1 MCGVGA
7 FFSNHAIKNLPQL
20 LEAVNSAQVHRGPDG
35 NGIWMNPDEKCGL
48 AHTRLSIIDLTNASA
63 QPLSTQDGRYVI
75 SFNGEIYNY
84 KELREECIA
93 KGSQFKSTGDVEV
106 ILEMYR
112 HFGTDISRRLR
123 GMWSFF
129 IIDTQLRNVFISR
142 DPFGIK
148 PLFYGE
154 KNGVLIFASEI
165 KSFHKID
172 ASFIEIDQKSLE
184 LFKNHKI
191 YDRGNWT
198 FFERIKKF
206 PAGHQSFFELGKVP
220 HWKQLNFEFY
230 LNDLSINQTKQSEN
244 KVVQKLRTLFE
255 DSMRLHMRSD
265 VPVGF
270 CLSGGIDSS
279 SIVSVARKIAPN
291 SQLKTFTTQFKD
303 YSRIDETN
311 WAQMIIDDV
320 KADATFVSPNPAEFT
335 EDLPRLIDVQDEPFG
350 SASIYSQFCIFRAI
364 GRSGVKVVLDGQ
376 GADEIFAGYHSF
388 FPYYVY
394 SLIEQGQ
401 FLRAFKVAHQLK
413 KNYNYDFTVYN
424 RFLSKVRQ
432 MLRNFKFNFF
442 NNNLKSETEHPI
454 QSLFYSKIGD
464 SDTLGSRLHF
474 VRKVPTNFDQFL
486 IFMVFE
492 GNIPMLLRFEDRNS
506 MAFSVESRVPF
517 LIKEL
522 VEFSL
527 QIPSEFKMKMGIPKY
542 VLRKAMQGI
551 VPQKVLDRLDKLGFP
566 APDKEWMKQL
576 YNVEVDQPFS
586 TQWIDLILSEWHKM
600 LARRKDQSLRL
611 MN

>member
-7 FFSNHAIKNLPQL
+7 FFSNQEIAKLPHLLDAI
-20 LEAVNSAQVHRGPDG
+20 NSTQAHRGPDG
-35 NGIWMNPDEKCGL
+35 SGTWMSPNKKCGL

-63 QPLSTQDGRYVI
+63 QPLISHDGRYVI

-93 KGSQFKSTGDVEV
+93 KGSQFRSSGDVEV
-106 ILEMYR
+106 IVEMYR
-112 HFGTDISRRLR
+112 HFGKDISRRLR
-123 GMWSFF
+123 GMWSFL
-129 IIDTQLRNVFISR
+129 IIDTQLQNVFVSR

-154 KNGVLIFASEI
+154 KNGVLVFASEI

-172 ASFIEIDQKSLE
+172 PEFTEIDQKSLE
-184 LFKNHKI
+184 LFKEHKI

-198 FFERIKKF
+198 FFEKIKKF
-206 PAGHQSFFELGKVP
+206 PAGHYSLFELNKIP
-220 HWKQLNFEFY
+220 DWDKLKFEFY
-230 LNDLSINQTKQSEN
+230 LNDLNLSQTKQSEKN
-244 KVVQKLRTLFE
+244 VVKKLRTLFE
-255 DSMRLHMRSD
+255 DSMKIHMRSD

-279 SIVSVARKIAPN
+279 SIVSVAKKIFPE
-291 SQLKTFTTQFKD
+291 SQLKTFTTQFKEH
-303 YSRIDETN
+303 SRIDETN

-320 KADATFVSPNPAEFT
+320 QADATFVSPNPSQFI
-335 EDLPRLIDVQDEPFG
+335 EDLPRLIEVQDEPFG
-350 SASIYSQFCIFRAI
+350 SASIYSQYCIFRAI
-364 GRSGVKVVLDGQ
+364 GQSGVKVVLDGQ
-376 GADEIFAGYHSF
+376 GADEVFAGYHSF

-394 SLIEQGQ
+394 SLIEQGH

-432 MLRNFKFNFF
+432 MFRNFNFNIF
-442 NNNLKSETEHPI
+442 NKNSKSATEHPI
-454 QSLFYSKIGD
+454 QNLFYSKIGISD
-464 SDTLGSRLHF
+464 SLENRLNF
-474 VRKVPTNFDQFL
+474 LRKVPTNFDQFL

-527 QIPSEFKMKMGIPKY
+527 QIPSEFKMKLGIPKY

-551 VPQKVLDRLDKLGFP
+551 VPQKVLDRMDKLGFP

-576 YNVEVDQPFS
+576 YNADVDQPFS
-586 TQWIDLILSEWHKM
+586 SQWIDLILNEWQKM
-600 LARRKDQSLRL
+600 LARRREQSLRL